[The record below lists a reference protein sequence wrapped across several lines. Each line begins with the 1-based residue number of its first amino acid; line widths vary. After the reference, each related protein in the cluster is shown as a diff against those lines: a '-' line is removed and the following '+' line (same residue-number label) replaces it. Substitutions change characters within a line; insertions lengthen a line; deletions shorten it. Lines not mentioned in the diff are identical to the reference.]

1 MPHLQQQFIALF
13 SNLGGLEICLSA
25 IECGVESAE
34 YPDIKLKSLH
44 MLLSLMS
51 RVGLWEIPHALM
63 CDCSTF
69 RCGF

>member
-51 RVGLWEIPHALM
+51 RVGL
-63 CDCSTF
+63 
-69 RCGF
+69 

>member
-25 IECGVESAE
+25 IEGGVESTE
-34 YPDIKLKSLH
+34 YPDIKLKNLH

-51 RVGLWEIPHALM
+51 RVGFWIPHAPM
-63 CDCSTF
+63 CDRSTV
-69 RCGF
+69 